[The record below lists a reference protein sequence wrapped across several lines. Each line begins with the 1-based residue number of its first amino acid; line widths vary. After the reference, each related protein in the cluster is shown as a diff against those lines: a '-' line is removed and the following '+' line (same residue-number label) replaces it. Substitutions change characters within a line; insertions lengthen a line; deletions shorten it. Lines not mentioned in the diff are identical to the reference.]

1 MCRYK
6 AIICS
11 RTNKVE
17 FYRNGKCIGVTVA
30 VENPKGIRKKIKKVI
45 ERMLARKRWLNVD
58 LTARD
63 CLSMII
69 YGKHVK
75 SETTLPTSNYHMI
88 LLNWFYLTN
97 WLINLSC
104 KASFEEIGRDYNRI

>member
-1 MCRYK
+1 MVHLDEWWCMCRYK

-17 FYRNGKCIGVTVA
+17 LYRKGKCIGVTVA

-45 ERMLARKRWLNVD
+45 ERMLQENID

-69 YGKHVK
+69 NGKHVK
-75 SETTLPTSNYHMI
+75 SETTLPTLKQVI
-88 LLNWFYLTN
+88 
-97 WLINLSC
+97 I
-104 KASFEEIGRDYNRI
+104 I